1 MSVTPKCVLTSGE
14 SRFESTPDT
23 FFLAYRGSV
32 AHGMFIPSSDP
43 KSIDDIDL
51 MGFAFGDPEH
61 YFGLQEWGSRG
72 TKEIK
77 PGCYDVVLYE
87 IRKAVALLLQGN
99 PNIMS
104 MLWLSPEHI
113 LIREEPAKRLIENRH
128 LFLGKHIYDA
138 FAGYAHQQTRE
149 DGNPR
154 SG

>member
-1 MSVTPKCVLTSGE
+1 MPASANIVLKSGD

-23 FFLAYRGSV
+23 FFLAYSGSI
-32 AHGMFIPSSDP
+32 AHGMFIPSTDP

-51 MGFAFGDPEH
+51 IGFAFGEPRH
-61 YFGLQEWGSRG
+61 YFGLHEWGSRG

-104 MLWLSPEHI
+104 MLWRP
-113 LIREEPAKRLIENRH
+113 PNT
-128 LFLGKHIYDA
+128 F
-138 FAGYAHQQTRE
+138 
-149 DGNPR
+149 
-154 SG
+154 